1 MDDIMGGS
9 AKTAIH
15 LWSIFAAFSMF
26 VVGLVGI
33 KIPLSKVFE
42 YQNIIS
48 DIFFFEIAFLFIIVF
63 LMIRNHK
70 LAKLNNRSL
79 VLAQFHPIR
88 LYGFMFTVLI
98 SLFVATVLIT
108 DKLMNNELNIESIL
122 TSKIW
127 VVLLL
132 CLITLSYYKG
142 IAWMKGGDE
151 EIKAS
156 PVLECMRT

>member
-1 MDDIMGGS
+1 MDDIIGGS
-9 AKTAIH
+9 AKAAIH
-15 LWSIFAAFSMF
+15 LWGILTAFSMF

-48 DIFFFEIAFLFIIVF
+48 DIFFFEVAFLFIIVF

-70 LAKLNNRSL
+70 LASLNKRSL

-88 LYGFMFTVLI
+88 LYGYMLTVLI
-98 SLFVATVLIT
+98 SLFIATVLMA
-108 DKLMNNELNIESIL
+108 DKLMNYELDIESIL
-122 TSKIW
+122 TNKIW

-142 IAWMKGGDE
+142 VAWMRGGDE
-151 EIKAS
+151 EINAS
-156 PVLECMRT
+156 PV